1 MTTARTAC
9 TNSTLS
15 AVVNRLAG
23 SGADNNND
31 DSDRKEYGAMTTLA
45 SAAETSSS
53 SEVDNDYKVLLDN
66 LEYKKSSSATSIPGI
81 TSPPDS
87 PLRRSLDEEHQKSRG
102 MLPKG
107 PDESN
112 SSSKHLLRKSIHSL
126 SFSTNTPGGVLT
138 TQERTFLEMLL
149 VSNDP
154 GVDEACQVAHERLM
168 DESIFSKCTNIM
180 CDGVTSG
187 GCNSDDDDD
196 DYDFIVNNV
205 DGRSP
210 RRLTSQNIRQDD
222 SVDWIPASFS
232 LMNDKDTREGQ
243 QQLGGGGDTSKG
255 GEEKPTTTDSSKP
268 LLARRRS
275 SEARL
280 NRLLVRKE
288 QALAGQDNN
297 RLFRA
302 HEAGLVVTPS
312 GSARRSLSRM
322 GLPIE
327 KGLFLPNLPLPAT
340 TGMTDIDDEKQDVA
354 NELSS
359 IMRNTDKSYE
369 KALAKMDERTIRLLE
384 KEGQVALN
392 KVDERE
398 IRRIEKEDNKQSIKP
413 PTVVGGVSPFNINA
427 LRSMFASHQMSFRQ
441 SNSSY
446 SRYDSFLTTETTD
459 PGLFSDS
466 SSFGGDK
473 AEIFRPSPRA
483 TSSEERF
490 KNLLINA
497 GFKDDMGE
505 DNTNELELLDANTED
520 DDEIFRSP
528 SNSSVAMLT
537 KGGPSYR
544 HVNMFRES
552 LAVDTRNPD
561 DSEIEAEKIAAW
573 ESQLIKIESMTPNTN
588 DAKQSTSDDVNV
600 SPAASN
606 SSDGSEVGDLPTS
619 LSMSAREGLSGSN
632 HGGVADSLQKPI
644 LTKRSSLPTLTS
656 SLRNSRERSR
666 TMGIIKVTS
675 PLKKPGYNRSV
686 SWGQMVI
693 SKDEEKQ
700 AMSPRRCSIASESSI
715 TSIISFPHLKKAAPI
730 RSDSIGSITST
741 VFTRQPLRLGVPL
754 RSSSTFSMS
763 TVMSPKLARAHPV
776 FSPMS
781 SFISL
786 APPALSLAHSVRS
799 SSPFDLSE
807 SVDANQTFPSG
818 AAWERPVL
826 HKSSSGSGRELG
838 VYIRQA
844 SMNFEYEGMGMEVE
858 DVPQLHLARKYR
870 SMISIDP
877 SIRGSVRS
885 SRRDSSTSFSRPP
898 LKSLDDSFIIK
909 NIDFERHS
917 SEILRSLSNLDL
929 YSPHHRNDISK
940 VAKITGDWTTSSSA
954 KVAGGDFLN
963 NDGSWDLE
971 SNNSFGQANAWDV
984 LDDEYAEFGDPF
996 RILGTSAN
1004 DIDCHPHVLSPPLME
1019 TLQNF
1024 FPFAVSEQNFW
1035 LKYSLVRDGASLS
1048 SLLQH
1053 IRGSKHTLI
1062 AIETVEGEVFGSFTS
1077 APWRKGWN
1085 YYGNGESFLWRMRR
1099 SRSEKDK
1106 QYSVLDQAKLESE
1119 VDVFYWTGSNDYVQ
1133 YCTNDILAIGGGS
1146 LKEDDRDDQEMDKR
1160 DSPPLTPTGK
1170 AAGFGLSIDSD
1181 LLRGTSSSCATFQSP
1196 PLSKSHDNGDS
1207 FEILNIEVWTLTPFS
1222 TVAEA
1227 ENQEMRTLF
1236 LESYNREL

>member
-1 MTTARTAC
+1 MLTK
-9 TNSTLS
+9 N
-15 AVVNRLAG
+15 V
-23 SGADNNND
+23 DNIG
-31 DSDRKEYGAMTTLA
+31 SDRKEENGAMTKLA
-45 SAAETSSS
+45 SEMETSSS
-53 SEVDNDYKVLLDN
+53 SEVDNGYKVLLDN
-66 LEYKKSSSATSIPGI
+66 LECLSATSVPGI

-87 PLRRSLDEEHQKSRG
+87 PFRRSLDEEHQKSRS
-102 MLPKG
+102 MLASC

-112 SSSKHLLRKSIHSL
+112 SSSKHLLRQSIHSL

-138 TQERTFLEMLL
+138 TQERNFLETLL

-154 GVDEACQVAHERLM
+154 GVDEACQVANERLM
-168 DESIFSKCTNIM
+168 DKSIFSKCTNIM

-187 GCNSDDDDD
+187 GCNSDDDD
-196 DYDFIVNNV
+196 FIVNNV
-205 DGRSP
+205 DGKSP

-232 LMNDKDTREGQ
+232 LLKDKESRQEQ
-243 QQLGGGGDTSKG
+243 HQLGDNGDASK
-255 GEEKPTTTDSSKP
+255 GEEKQPITDSCKP
-268 LLARRRS
+268 LLTRQRS

-280 NRLLVRKE
+280 SRLLVRKE

-340 TGMTDIDDEKQDVA
+340 TGMTDIDDEEQGAA

-359 IMRNTDKSYE
+359 ILRNTDKGYE

-384 KEGQVALN
+384 KEGQVVLN

-398 IRRIEKEDNKQSIKP
+398 IRRIDKEDNAERKQSIQP

-427 LRSMFASHQMSFRQ
+427 LRSMFASHQLTFRQ

-459 PGLFSDS
+459 PGLFCDS

-473 AEIFRPSPRA
+473 ADIFRPSPRA

-497 GFKDDMGE
+497 GFKDNMGE
-505 DNTNELELLDANTED
+505 DYTNELELLDANTED
-520 DDEIFRSP
+520 DNEIFRSP

-544 HVNMFRES
+544 NVNMFREL
-552 LAVDTRNPD
+552 LADDTRNPE
-561 DSEIEAEKIAAW
+561 DSDIEAEKIAAW
-573 ESQLIKIESMTPNTN
+573 ESLTPKMI
-588 DAKQSTSDDVNV
+588 DAKQSTNDDARV

-606 SSDGSEVGDLPTS
+606 SSDGSAIGDLPTS
-619 LSMSAREGLSGSN
+619 LSAREGLSGSN
-632 HGGVADSLQKPI
+632 HGGVTESLQKPT
-644 LTKRSSLPTLTS
+644 LTKRSSLPTLMS
-656 SLRNSRERSR
+656 SLRTSRERSR

-675 PLKKPGYNRSV
+675 PQKKPGYNRSV

-700 AMSPRRCSIASESSI
+700 AVSPRRGSIASESSG
-715 TSIISFPHLKKAAPI
+715 TSILSFLHVKRAAPI

-763 TVMSPKLARAHPV
+763 TAMSPKLARAHPV

-786 APPALSLAHSVRS
+786 APPALSIAHSVRS
-799 SSPFDLSE
+799 NSPFDSSE
-807 SVDANQTFPSG
+807 SIDANQIFSSG
-818 AAWERPVL
+818 VAWERPVL
-826 HKSSSGSGRELG
+826 NKSSSGSGRELG
-838 VYIRQA
+838 VYIRQT

-877 SIRGSVRS
+877 SIRES
-885 SRRDSSTSFSRPP
+885 SRSCRKDSSTSFSRPP

-929 YSPHHRNDISK
+929 YSPHHRNDTSK
-940 VAKITGDWTTSSSA
+940 VA
-954 KVAGGDFLN
+954 VVDFLN

-971 SNNSFGQANAWDV
+971 SNNSFGQTNAWDV
-984 LDDEYAEFGDPF
+984 LEDEYAEFGDPF

-1077 APWRKGWN
+1077 APWRKGCN

-1106 QYSVLDQAKLESE
+1106 RYSVLDQAKLESE

-1146 LKEDDRDDQEMDKR
+1146 IKQDDRD

-1170 AAGFGLSIDSD
+1170 AAGFGLAINSD
-1181 LLRGTSSSCATFQSP
+1181 LLRGTSSSCATFLSP
-1196 PLSKSHDNGDS
+1196 PLSKSHDNGGT
-1207 FEILNIEVWTLTPFS
+1207 FEILNIEVWTLTPFN